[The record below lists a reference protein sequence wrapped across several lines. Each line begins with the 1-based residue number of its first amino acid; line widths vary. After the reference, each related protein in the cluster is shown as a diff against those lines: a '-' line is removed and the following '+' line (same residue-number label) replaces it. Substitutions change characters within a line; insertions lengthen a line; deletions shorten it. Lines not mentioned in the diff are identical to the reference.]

1 MHDGVD
7 GLLTDDFSH
16 KFRIADITF
25 IKGRFI
31 SYCPAKSGDKI
42 IDDYRAMASVNESQY
57 RVAANISRTA
67 GHKNVELFC
76 HLVFFPYPGSPVDQ
90 LRFINVREQKKATQ
104 RLPFNKKCGRNQG
117 LVGELSSLPEAI
129 TIPPTT
135 AAAARTATITP
146 LPPPSLLSSLV
157 LAPTRFTL
165 EAPTAFAA
173 GERDSAI
180 TGALTSEAAAIAA
193 REILPKRIIEL
204 LIVEVRYTSNNPLR
218 SSAANSS
225 HESCEIS
232 TFSISS
238 PVLLISYNIAYP
250 AK

>member
-1 MHDGVD
+1 LSFFVILFFFHTQAA
-7 GLLTDDFSH
+7 LSTNFALS
-16 KFRIADITF
+16 TF
-25 IKGRFI
+25 ENK
-31 SYCPAKSGDKI
+31 
-42 IDDYRAMASVNESQY
+42 
-57 RVAANISRTA
+57 
-67 GHKNVELFC
+67 
-76 HLVFFPYPGSPVDQ
+76 
-90 LRFINVREQKKATQ
+90 KKATQ
-104 RLPFNKKCGRNQG
+104 RLPFNKKCVRNQG

-135 AAAARTATITP
+135 AAARTATITP